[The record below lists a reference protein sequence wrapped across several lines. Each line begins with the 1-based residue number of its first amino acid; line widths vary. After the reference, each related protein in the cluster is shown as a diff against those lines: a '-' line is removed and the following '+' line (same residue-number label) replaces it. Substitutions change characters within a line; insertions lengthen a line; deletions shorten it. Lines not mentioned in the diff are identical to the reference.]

1 MKLLRYETFA
11 KRCISF
17 ISRNAYLHSAVR
29 GAANRLIRNYLL
41 RMRKVRSNEGFSAC
55 DECFMFLLSWVSPF
69 PKKISVDSN
78 SFKIT
83 LKG

>member
-1 MKLLRYETFA
+1 ME
-11 KRCISF
+11 
-17 ISRNAYLHSAVR
+17 LHAITQSTR
-29 GAANRLIRNYLL
+29 AAAQDPVPALVNRLIRNYLL

-55 DECFMFLLSWVSPF
+55 DECFMFLLSWVSSF